1 MNEHRLPPAG
11 PVFVL
16 THLALC
22 SLAWGSSFYFIKL
35 MGGALPPVYVA
46 TLRGLTAM
54 LALSVLM
61 LARGLSPLPTRDE
74 VVPWAVI
81 GLLNGALPNTLVA
94 FAMERMDSG
103 PAVLIQSFGP
113 LVTAVA
119 AHLLYADERLS
130 VRAFVGVLIGLAGV
144 GLLIGPGAL
153 SGQMSLVG
161 SAAML
166 TVALCYA
173 AGNIYTRLVRHHD
186 ALRLALGQQVF
197 STVFAGSAA
206 LAIVP
211 PPDTATLTA
220 NLWPILM
227 LGIVTT
233 AIPIALFMRL
243 IVRAGPTRAAMTG
256 YTVPAVAVLIGALA
270 LGERLTLWQAAGGL
284 TVFLGV
290 FIVATSR
297 RKFP

>member
-1 MNEHRLPPAG
+1 MTEHRLPPAG

-46 TLRGLTAM
+46 AFRGLTAM
-54 LALSVLM
+54 LALAALM
-61 LARGLSPLPTRDE
+61 LARGFSPLPARDE
-74 VVPWAVI
+74 ILPWAII

-103 PAVLIQSFGP
+103 PAVLIQSFSP
-113 LVTAVA
+113 LVTALA
-119 AHLLYADERLS
+119 AHLLFAEERLS
-130 VRAFVGVLIGLAGV
+130 VRALVGVLTGLAGV

-153 SGQMSLVG
+153 SGQMSLAG
-161 SAAML
+161 SIAML
-166 TVALCYA
+166 SVALCYA

-186 ALRLALGQQVF
+186 AMRLALGQQIF
-197 STVFAGSAA
+197 SALFAGSAA
-206 LAIVP
+206 LALVTP
-211 PPDTATLTA
+211 PAMATLTA
-220 NLWPILM
+220 NLWPILL

-233 AIPIALFMRL
+233 AIPITLFMRL
-243 IVRAGPTRAAMTG
+243 IVRAGPTRAALTG
-256 YTVPAVAVLIGALA
+256 YSVPAVAVLIGALA
-270 LGERLTLWQAAGGL
+270 LGERLTMWQVAGGL
-284 TVFLGV
+284 TVFFGV

-297 RKFP
+297 RVS